1 MAIQG
6 NGPLLP
12 ANGFDGIAEHT
23 VFDRQRIHRKVEAA
37 VDRLVLALEV
47 AE

>member
-12 ANGFDGIAEHT
+12 ANGFDGIAEHGN
-23 VFDRQRIHRKVEAA
+23 VDRQRFHRKLEA
-37 VDRLVLALEV
+37 VDQLILALEV

>member
-6 NGPLLP
+6 NGRLFP
-12 ANGFDGIAEHT
+12 ANGFDGIAEHGT
-23 VFDRQRIHRKVEAA
+23 VDRQRFHRKLEA
-37 VDRLVLALEV
+37 VDRLIITLEV